1 MEETNKKEEEGSKEP
16 GVISTEEPK
25 LKQRK
30 SPYDAVVSSFNE
42 QINALVRTVRI
53 SEERYSNLRKKTQ
66 LTDQNMLE
74 DVKKIST
81 EIKIINSDIDEM
93 RKQLL
98 EVNEKLGLLFE
109 QIKNSVKKEDLDL
122 LDRYLN
128 LWSPLRFVTFDE
140 AKKIIE
146 DNK

>member
-1 MEETNKKEEEGSKEP
+1 MDETNKKEEEEP
-16 GVISTEEPK
+16 KGLIETEETK
-25 LKQRK
+25 AKQKK
-30 SPYDAVVSSFNE
+30 SPYDAAVSSFNE
-42 QINALVRTVRI
+42 QINALVRTIRI
-53 SEERYSNLRKKTQ
+53 LEERYSNLRKKTQ
-66 LTDQNMLE
+66 LTDQNMLD

-81 EIKIINSDIDEM
+81 EIKIINSDIEEI

-98 EVNEKLGLLFE
+98 EVNEKISLLFE
-109 QIKNSVKKEDLDL
+109 QIQNSVKKEDLAL

>member
-1 MEETNKKEEEGSKEP
+1 MDETNKKEEEEP
-16 GVISTEEPK
+16 KGFIETEETKPK
-25 LKQRK
+25 QKK
-30 SPYDAVVSSFNE
+30 SPYDAAVSSFNE
-42 QINALVRTVRI
+42 QINALIRTIRI
-53 SEERYSNLRKKTQ
+53 LEERYSNLRKKTQ
-66 LTDQNMLE
+66 LTDQNMLD

-81 EIKIINSDIDEM
+81 EIKIINSDIEEI

-98 EVNEKLGLLFE
+98 EVNEKISLLFE
-109 QIKNSVKKEDLDL
+109 QIQNSVKKEDLAL